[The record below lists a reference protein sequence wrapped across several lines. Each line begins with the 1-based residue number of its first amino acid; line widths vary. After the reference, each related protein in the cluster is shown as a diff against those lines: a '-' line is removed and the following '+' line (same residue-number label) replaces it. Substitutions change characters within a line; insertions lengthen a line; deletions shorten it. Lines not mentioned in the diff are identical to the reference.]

1 MTLREFD
8 EDITLFYELKDF
20 CEREGCS
27 YLDEYFD
34 DLDAEVNSELYEW
47 IRYNDCDWEDVRD
60 SLSNITT
67 GYDFYRRDGS
77 FDYMGCDDEDFDTL
91 KSDVREWAI
100 ENGRFDDDEDDD
112 EDDGEEEEYR
122 PALAPGFEYIDG
134 ETVFVGEA
142 ESVDTSAFDALVAV

>member
-8 EDITLFYELKDF
+8 EDITVFYELKDF
-20 CEREGCS
+20 CEREGSS

-34 DLDAEVNSELYEW
+34 ELDTEVNNDLYEL
-47 IRYNDCDWEDVRD
+47 IRYNEYDWEDVRD
-60 SLSNITT
+60 SLSNIGT

-77 FDYMGCDDEDFDTL
+77 FDYLGCDDEDFDNL
-91 KSDVREWAI
+91 KADVREWAI
-100 ENGRFDDDEDDD
+100 ENGIFDDDDEDDED
-112 EDDGEEEEYR
+112 EDEYR

-142 ESVDTSAFDALVAV
+142 ESVDTSAFEALVAV

>member
-20 CEREGCS
+20 CERNECS

-60 SLSNITT
+60 SLSSIAT

-77 FDYMGCDDEDFDTL
+77 LDYMGCDAEDFDTL
-91 KSDVREWAI
+91 KNDVRDWAI
-100 ENGRFDDDEDDD
+100 ENEIFDDDEDDN
-112 EDDGEEEEYR
+112 EEEEEEYR
-122 PALAPGFEYIDG
+122 PALEPGFEYIDG